1 MRSATV
7 CIVSFLNSP
16 TYIGMPVWVA
26 LITPVA
32 FVLIGL
38 WTMRK
43 KGPHPATYNMND
55 GWTHGPI
62 LWAAVDENIGDA
74 HGHGHGHGHAGAEAI
89 GGSASGKW

>member
-1 MRSATV
+1 M
-7 CIVSFLNSP
+7 SFLNSP

-26 LITPVA
+26 LIAPV
-32 FVLIGL
+32 FLVLVGL

-55 GWTHGPI
+55 GWTHAPI
-62 LWAAVDENIGDA
+62 LWAAVDENIGDS
-74 HGHGHGHGHAGAEAI
+74 HGHGHGHAGVEAI